1 MTVVRLMAST
11 RPAGLIPKNTYVNI
25 RWIVTPEEQRIY
37 VDDQVRFEH
46 AGDYSKINNPVV
58 VSCAN
63 GSKVSVKS
71 IKTRPLQ

>member
-1 MTVVRLMAST
+1 
-11 RPAGLIPKNTYVNI
+11 VNI